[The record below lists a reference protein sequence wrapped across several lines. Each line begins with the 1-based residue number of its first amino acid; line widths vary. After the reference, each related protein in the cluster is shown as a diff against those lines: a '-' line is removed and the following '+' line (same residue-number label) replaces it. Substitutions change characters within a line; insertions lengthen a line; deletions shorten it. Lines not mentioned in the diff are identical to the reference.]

1 MDSVSLVNAT
11 MPIEVRIG
19 RVTITDPEKVKKLFE
34 QYFAKARDAKQV
46 SYSDVAR
53 AIRNKESIRFNDGED
68 SILVVYG

>member
-1 MDSVSLVNAT
+1 M
-11 MPIEVRIG
+11 
-19 RVTITDPEKVKKLFE
+19 TITDPEKVKKLFE

>member
-1 MDSVSLVNAT
+1 MDSVSLVNT
-11 MPIEVRIG
+11 TTPTEVRIG

>member
-34 QYFAKARDAKQV
+34 QYFSKARDAKQV